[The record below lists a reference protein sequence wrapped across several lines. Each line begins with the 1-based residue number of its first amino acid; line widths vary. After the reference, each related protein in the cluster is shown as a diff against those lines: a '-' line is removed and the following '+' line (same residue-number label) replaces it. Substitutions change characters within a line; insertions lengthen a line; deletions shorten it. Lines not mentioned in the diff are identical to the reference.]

1 MRAAGRAVGSWRV
14 GGVGAGLGLS
24 RQLVR
29 PALAGRRLM
38 ATAASGVP
46 EAPTKEEAPATSSL
60 ITPRTRQVSATESH
74 EVALAQ
80 TGWRQTML
88 KLTGCAEPPP
98 SVYAVVECVG
108 SDPAWLG
115 RTRQLSMAFLPRSQV
130 LLRGQC
136 ADESVADIVRPHSH
150 RSVSGQSAG
159 DLTPVVL
166 ASDCA
171 GTKHAL
177 RKPGQR
183 RCVRRAGYRTTSPRA
198 STYWCYTCGYAWSAC
213 GRRVTPARTFHK

>member
-1 MRAAGRAVGSWRV
+1 MRAAGRVAGSWRV

-29 PALAGRRLM
+29 PATVGRRLM

-46 EAPTKEEAPATSSL
+46 EAPTKEEMPATSSL

-98 SVYAVVECVG
+98 SLLKVECVG
-108 SDPAWLG
+108 
-115 RTRQLSMAFLPRSQV
+115 
-130 LLRGQC
+130 
-136 ADESVADIVRPHSH
+136 
-150 RSVSGQSAG
+150 
-159 DLTPVVL
+159 
-166 ASDCA
+166 
-171 GTKHAL
+171 
-177 RKPGQR
+177 
-183 RCVRRAGYRTTSPRA
+183 
-198 STYWCYTCGYAWSAC
+198 
-213 GRRVTPARTFHK
+213 PARPGTDVPGS